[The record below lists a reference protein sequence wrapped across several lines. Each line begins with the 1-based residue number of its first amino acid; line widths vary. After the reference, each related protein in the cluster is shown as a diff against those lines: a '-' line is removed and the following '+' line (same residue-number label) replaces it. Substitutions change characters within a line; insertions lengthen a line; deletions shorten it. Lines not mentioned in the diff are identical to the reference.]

1 MEVTTALSCPRAGQF
16 QQSTASS
23 AGVQETVWSTQYTV
37 SVDSIK
43 LVVTGMHSI
52 VLDRWSH
59 QEKDQAMWGQ

>member
-1 MEVTTALSCPRAGQF
+1 VH
-16 QQSTASS
+16 
-23 AGVQETVWSTQYTV
+23 TQYTV

-59 QEKDQAMWGQ
+59 QEKDLAMWGQ